1 MTPIGYAMI
10 GHPLCLPCVD
20 GDYRRDP
27 NGTIYAHDGRAV
39 GDDVAPI
46 HAGDPDDGA
55 PCAGCGLPL
64 TASPEAAVVWTCP
77 DCGSAD
83 LRAFYSERRTCR
95 VGARDNTGDPADA
108 APWPT
113 YEGDEFV
120 DIDPALFAF
129 ACDACTAHDITPCTE
144 GDTHALGRD
153 QAA

>member
-1 MTPIGYAMI
+1 MTPLGYTMI
-10 GHPLCLPCVD
+10 GHPLCLPCFD
-20 GDYRRDP
+20 GDYRLDP
-27 NGTIYAHDGRAV
+27 DGAAYAHDGQPVA
-39 GDDVAPI
+39 GDVTPI

-113 YEGDEFV
+113 YESDEFV

>member
-10 GHPLCLPCVD
+10 GHPFCVPCVD
-20 GDYRRDP
+20 SDFDRAPDGAAYARDGQP
-27 NGTIYAHDGRAV
+27 VA
-39 GDDVAPI
+39 DDVTPI

-64 TASPEAAVVWTCP
+64 AAPADAGITWVCP
-77 DCGSAD
+77 DCGSTT
-83 LRAFYSERRTCR
+83 LRVLYSERRTCH
-95 VGARDNTGDPADA
+95 VGTDA
-108 APWPT
+108 NGPNAPEPWPSYT
-113 YEGDEFV
+113 GDEFV

-129 ACDACTAHDITPCTE
+129 ACDACNAHDITPCTK